1 MQKHELIIIGAG
13 PAGLTAAIYAK
24 RAGLDV
30 MLMDK
35 GMGGGQILNTSD
47 IENWPGQKRIK
58 GANLGAAF
66 RDHAEHLGCAFTKT
80 SVQKLVSG
88 NDGHLIVT
96 QGGEYAAAAVI
107 VASGASHRR
116 LGCAGEREFM
126 GAGIGYCAVC
136 DAPFYEGEEI
146 AVVGGGNTA
155 VEEAVYL
162 ARFASKVT
170 LIHRR
175 DRFRADKAA
184 VDRAVDTPNITVVMD
199 SVVESIDGGDMVES
213 VTVKNVHTGATKAIA
228 IAGVFLF
235 VGVEPNTSFL
245 DGGFEQAEGGWLKT
259 DERMC
264 SSVPGVFVAGD
275 VRASPLRQIVTA
287 AGDGAVAA
295 MSAYHWVASLKE
307 RECV

>member
-1 MQKHELIIIGAG
+1 MQEHELIIIGAG

-30 MLMDK
+30 LLLEK
-35 GMGGGQILNTSD
+35 GMGGGQLLNTSD
-47 IENWPGQKRIK
+47 VENWPGQKRVK
-58 GANLGAAF
+58 GAELGAAF
-66 RDHAEHLGCAFTKT
+66 REHAEHLGCAFQKA
-80 SVQKLVSG
+80 VVHKLVPG
-88 NDGHLIVT
+88 EERHVIRT
-96 QGGEYAAAAVI
+96 QNGDYAASTVI

-116 LGCAGEREFM
+116 MGCAGEREFV

-162 ARFASKVT
+162 ARFASKVY

-184 VDRAVDTPNITVVMD
+184 IDRLACEPKIVQVMD
-199 SVVESIDGGDMVES
+199 SVVESINGNEMVES
-213 VTVKNVHTGATKAIA
+213 VTVKNVHTGGISDVAV
-228 IAGVFLF
+228 AGIFLF
-235 VGVEPNTSFL
+235 VGVTPNTAFL
-245 DGGFEQAEGGWLKT
+245 NDELERTEGGWLKT
-259 DERMC
+259 DERMRT
-264 SSVPGVFVAGD
+264 SISGIFAAGD
-275 VRASPLRQIVTA
+275 VRESPLRQIVTA
-287 AGDGAVAA
+287 AGDGAMAA
-295 MSAYHWVASLKE
+295 MSAYHWIADLKS

>member
-13 PAGLTAAIYAK
+13 PAGLTAAIYAR

-30 MLMDK
+30 VLMDK
-35 GMGGGQILNTSD
+35 GMGGGQILNTSN
-47 IENWPGQKRIK
+47 IENWPGYKNVK
-58 GANLGAAF
+58 GTDLGAAF
-66 RDHAEHLGCAFTKT
+66 RDHAEHLGCAFIKT
-80 SVQKLVSG
+80 SVRKLVSDD
-88 NDGHLIVT
+88 DGHVIVT
-96 QGGEYAAAAVI
+96 QSGDFSADAVI

-116 LGCAGEREFM
+116 LGCAGEREFA

-184 VDRAVDTPNITVVMD
+184 VDRAAGNPRITMVMD
-199 SVVESIDGGDMVES
+199 SVVESIGGDAMVES
-213 VTVKNVHTGATKAIA
+213 VTVRNVYSGETTAIP

-245 DGGFEQAEGGWLKT
+245 DGRFERAEGGWLKT

-264 SSVPGVFVAGD
+264 SSVPGVFAAGD
-275 VRASPLRQIVTA
+275 VRESPLRQIVTA

-295 MSAYHWVASLKE
+295 MSAYHWVARLKE